1 MNKNES
7 DPMNDEVQKKEFI
20 YEGKAK
26 KLFKTNDDRL
36 LWIEFKDDLTAFNA
50 EKKGSFEGKGELN
63 LKISTFIFMYL
74 ESKGI
79 STHLKEALSERDW
92 VVEKTEIVPLEVVV
106 RNKAAG
112 SICKRLGLE
121 NGQKFYKPMFEV
133 FYKKDELSDPLLTRE
148 HVELL
153 GLCSDDD
160 YETIRSLALEINALL
175 LPLFLDA
182 NMDLVDF
189 KMEFGKNIE
198 GKIILADEISPDSC
212 RLWDTETG
220 EIMDK
225 DRFRKDLGQ
234 VKENYEEILNRILEV
249 FS

>member
-1 MNKNES
+1 MTDN
-7 DPMNDEVQKKEFI
+7 VQKKEFI

-26 KLFKTNDDRL
+26 KLFNTNDENL
-36 LWIEFKDDLTAFNA
+36 LWVEFKDDLTAFNA
-50 EKKGSFEGKGELN
+50 EKKGSFKGKGELN

-79 STHLKEALSERDW
+79 STHLKEAVSEVDW
-92 VVEKTEIVPLEVVV
+92 VVEKTNIIPLEVVI
-106 RNKAAG
+106 RNKASG

-121 NGQKFYKPMFEV
+121 NGQKFMKPVFEV

-153 GLCSDDD
+153 NICNDED
-160 YETIRSLALEINALL
+160 YENIKTQALKINELL

-182 NMDLVDF
+182 KMDLVDF
-189 KMEFGKNIE
+189 KLEFGKNKE

-212 RLWDTETG
+212 RLWDLETG
-220 EIMDK
+220 ESMDK

-234 VKENYEEILNRILEV
+234 IKENYEEILNRILEV